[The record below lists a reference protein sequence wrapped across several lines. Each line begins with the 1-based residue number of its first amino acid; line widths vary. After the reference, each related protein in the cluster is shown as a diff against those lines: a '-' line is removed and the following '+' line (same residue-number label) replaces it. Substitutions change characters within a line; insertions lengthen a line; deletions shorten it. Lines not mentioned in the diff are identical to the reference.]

1 MKKKIFLFTVMAALL
16 VCLFAICASAAGF
29 ESAYTNEV
37 TTYGEGPDWA
47 NLEDT
52 ASTAV
57 IKKADGTAL
66 RIPAYYIFKAN
77 SNARFE
83 SNGSNF
89 DFGWISEQV
98 GEELTFVNL
107 VAIEVPNG
115 TKSFSGAIKT
125 TIFPS
130 LEELVVPASITSF
143 PEKFLRDNTI
153 IKKVFV
159 KQSKDADGNIQGATS
174 LPNYFADM
182 NTSGYVSSLEY
193 FKFELDYATSIGSGA
208 LSRSAIKEITLVG
221 PLTSIS
227 NAFGG
232 CKSLKTVYIN
242 NTAATP
248 ITIANQAFKD
258 SSAITSVTLNNVS
271 LGNYLFENVN
281 GAPGELTAVIT
292 NVSAIGPGAFKNAS
306 NLSKIEISGSI
317 TSFGSSIFGGC
328 HSLTDVKIIN
338 TSGTPVAGGT
348 DTFNGLKALKN
359 VTLDGI
365 QIDAKMFHKVKTLE
379 VLNLTNYTMIGNYA
393 FSESNIS
400 SLVVPDGVTSIGSYA
415 FQTCSNLT
423 SITLSDDIT
432 TINNN
437 TFQNCSKLESISIPA
452 GIGRIGDYA
461 FQNCKAL
468 TTVTFAG
475 NANDNTAIAFAAFE
489 SCTALASIVIPEG
502 VTTLGNCAFKGSGLT
517 SVSFPTTLTTLDGG
531 EHFYNTKLTTVVGLE
546 NTKLTSISYSMFRGL
561 SKWKP
566 DEIRLPSTVQT
577 IAQYGFADVGAKVFK
592 LGAGVQKIDTEAFV
606 NCGQVEAYYLPSTIT
621 SFGSRAFNNN
631 IKKNFLI
638 FVTSDDANYLGTVK
652 TSTGAADII
661 TKSAYEADKDAYA
674 SGIHIISGYNVCA
687 VFYDGAHAMAGKE
700 VMTLTSYFAPINFG
714 DVCTRSG
721 CGESVVTSTI
731 APIFTYQGYS
741 CTEVAINGKYSMSQF
756 FKLDDNA
763 LAQYIEKT
771 GTTFEYGLVASVSAN
786 PLAQE
791 NEGLIASGKTIIA
804 PSSSFAHDLFGIG
817 LNGITTEQQ
826 KATLL
831 SFCAYVVDGG
841 EVYYLDNGETVKTV
855 SQKSFNDV
863 LNLK

>member
-1 MKKKIFLFTVMAALL
+1 MKKKIFLFTVMVALL
-16 VCLFAICASAAGF
+16 VCLFALCVSAAGF
-29 ESAYTNEV
+29 ESDYTSNV

-77 SNARFE
+77 SKLSFDQ
-83 SNGSNF
+83 NGSNF
-89 DFGWISEQV
+89 DFDWISEQV
-98 GEELTFVNL
+98 GEEITHISLI
-107 VAIEVPNG
+107 AIEIPAG
-115 TKSFSGAIKT
+115 TKSFENNNGWMNAT
-125 TIFPS
+125 VFPS
-130 LEELVVPASITSF
+130 LEEIVVPTTVSSF
-143 PEKFLRDNTI
+143 GSKFIRGNTVVKRI
-153 IKKVFV
+153 FV
-159 KQSKDADGNIQGATS
+159 KQSIDSDGNIVGIKSIPA
-174 LPNYFADM
+174 YFADQ
-182 NTSGYVSSLEY
+182 NSALE
-193 FKFELDYATSIGSGA
+193 FFAFELDYVTSIGDGA
-208 LSRSAIKEITLVG
+208 FS
-221 PLTSIS
+221 TSKV
-227 NAFGG
+227 
-232 CKSLKTVYIN
+232 KSLTFKGPITKIAGSAFANCPNLEIVNVN
-242 NTAATP
+242 NTGD
-248 ITIANQAFKD
+248 TISMGGKAFAYSPKL
-258 SSAITSVTLNNVS
+258 ISVTLNGFS
-271 LGNYLFENVN
+271 LGDNLFENVN
-281 GAPGELTAVIT
+281 GLTGGLTIIAT
-292 NVSAIGPGAFKNAS
+292 NVVSMGDRPFKNS
-306 NLSKIEISGSI
+306 TNLERVEISGPITNLGSNTFSGCSNIKTVIINNTASTPATSNAAFSENESIENVTLNGIDIGYRMFYKVTTLKSLNITNYTSIGNEAFANSTI
-317 TSFGSSIFGGC
+317 TSFTI
-328 HSLTDVKIIN
+328 L
-338 TSGTPVAGGT
+338 AG
-348 DTFNGLKALKN
+348 F
-359 VTLDGI
+359 
-365 QIDAKMFHKVKTLE
+365 
-379 VLNLTNYTMIGNYA
+379 
-393 FSESNIS
+393 
-400 SLVVPDGVTSIGSYA
+400 TSIG
-415 FQTCSNLT
+415 
-423 SITLSDDIT
+423 
-432 TINNN
+432 
-437 TFQNCSKLESISIPA
+437 E
-452 GIGRIGDYA
+452 RA
-461 FQNCKAL
+461 FQNCKSL

-475 NANDNTAIAFAAFE
+475 NAGANAVINQAAFE
-489 SCTALASIVIPEG
+489 NCTVLTSIVIPEG

-517 SVSFPTTLTTLDGG
+517 SVILPTTLTTLGGG

-631 IKKNFLI
+631 VKKNFLI

-786 PLAQE
+786 PLAAE

-841 EVYYLDNGETVKTV
+841 EVFYLDNGETVKTV

-863 LNLK
+863 LNSK

>member
-153 IKKVFV
+153 IKKVFI

-248 ITIANQAFKD
+248 ITIAGQAFKD
-258 SSAITSVTLNNVS
+258 SSAITSITLNNVS

-292 NVSAIGPGAFKNAS
+292 NVGAIGTGAFKNVS
-306 NLSKIEISGSI
+306 NLLKVEISGSI

-400 SLVVPDGVTSIGSYA
+400 SLVVCDDVTSIGSYA

-423 SITLSDDIT
+423 SITLPNGIT
-432 TINNN
+432 VIDNN
-437 TFQNCSKLESISIPA
+437 TFQNCSKLESIEIPA
-452 GIGRIGDYA
+452 GISRIGNYA
-461 FQNCKAL
+461 FQSCKAL
-468 TTVTFAG
+468 ATVTFAG
-475 NANDNTAIAFAAFE
+475 DANDNATIDFAAFE
-489 SCTALASIVIPEG
+489 NCTALASIVIPEG
-502 VTTLGNCAFKGSGLT
+502 VTALGNCAFKSSGLT
-517 SVSFPTTLTTLDGG
+517 SVTLPTTLTTLDGG
-531 EHFYNTKLTTVVGLE
+531 QHFMSTKLTTVIGLE
-546 NTKLTSISYSMFRGL
+546 NTQLTSISDGMFRGL
-561 SKWKP
+561 TNWKP
-566 DEIRLPSTVQT
+566 DVLRIPDTVKT
-577 IAQYGFADVGAKVFK
+577 IGEYGLADVSAKVII
-592 LGAGVQKIDTEAFV
+592 LGTGVTTLKTEAFT
-606 NCGQVEAYYLPSTIT
+606 NCRQVQAYYIPDTVT
-621 SFGSRAFNNN
+621 TFGSDVFKNNLVSN
-631 IKKNFLI
+631 ILF
-638 FVTSDDANYLGTVK
+638 FVTSNNEEYLNKIKAV
-652 TSTGAADII
+652 SSAADIVALG
-661 TKSAYEADKDAYA
+661 TYEGDKDSYA
-674 SGIHIISGYNVCA
+674 NGKHIISGCNTCA
-687 VFYDGAHAMAGKE
+687 LFYDGAHAMAGKE
-700 VMTLTSYFAPINFG
+700 IMTLTSYFAPINFG

-831 SFCAYVVDGG
+831 SFCAYVIDGG
-841 EVYYLDNGETVKTV
+841 EVFYLDNGETVKTV

-863 LNLK
+863 LNSK